1 MNGRL
6 AGKVVLITGAAG
18 GIGTA
23 IARAVTAESATVVL
37 CDINLEGARRLAS
50 ELTGEG
56 RSAAAY
62 ALDISRPPEI
72 AAVIE
77 EVVKR
82 HQRIDVLVNNAAIC
96 PRIPLEEVTEAD
108 FDRIVGIN
116 LKGTF
121 FVSQAVSPVM
131 SRQGSGRIVNISSV
145 GARTGGV
152 AASSVYAATKAGI
165 IAITKSYA
173 RTLAPGVTVNAIAPG
188 VVDTEMMRIP
198 SGAGSGH
205 RRPDSPGAAGRPGR
219 DRLRRRLPGLGTS
232 VLFHRSH
239 PRRQRR
245 LVHVLGSDFPVAGWE
260 RRLSNRRSGG
270 QGERLSPLHTFRPLN
285 RIATRKCRRF

>member
-1 MNGRL
+1 MNERL

-23 IARAVTAESATVVL
+23 IAQAVTDESATVLL
-37 CDINLEGARRLAS
+37 CDINLDGARRLADR
-50 ELTGEG
+50 LTGEG

-121 FVSQAVSPVM
+121 FVSQAVSPLMV
-131 SRQGSGRIVNISSV
+131 RQGWGRIVNLSSI

-173 RTLAPGVTVNAIAPG
+173 RTLAPSVTVNAIAPG

-198 SGAGSGH
+198 SEQVAAIVDQIPLGRLADPEEIASVVVFLASEDASYFTGATLDVNG
-205 RRPDSPGAAGRPGR
+205 
-219 DRLRRRLPGLGTS
+219 
-232 VLFHRSH
+232 
-239 PRRQRR
+239 
-245 LVHVLGSDFPVAGWE
+245 GW
-260 RRLSNRRSGG
+260 
-270 QGERLSPLHTFRPLN
+270 FMY
-285 RIATRKCRRF
+285 

>member
-1 MNGRL
+1 MNERL

-23 IARAVTAESATVVL
+23 IAQAVTDESATVLL
-37 CDINLEGARRLAS
+37 CDINLEGARRLADR
-50 ELTGEG
+50 LTGEG

-121 FVSQAVSPVM
+121 FVSQAVSPLMV
-131 SRQGSGRIVNISSV
+131 RQGWGRIVNLSSI

-173 RTLAPGVTVNAIAPG
+173 RTLAPSVTVNAIAPG

-198 SGAGSGH
+198 SEQVAAIVDQIPLGRLADPEEIASVVVFLASEDASYFTGATLDVNG
-205 RRPDSPGAAGRPGR
+205 
-219 DRLRRRLPGLGTS
+219 
-232 VLFHRSH
+232 
-239 PRRQRR
+239 
-245 LVHVLGSDFPVAGWE
+245 GW
-260 RRLSNRRSGG
+260 
-270 QGERLSPLHTFRPLN
+270 FMY
-285 RIATRKCRRF
+285 

>member
-1 MNGRL
+1 MNERL

-18 GIGTA
+18 GIGSA
-23 IARAVTAESATVVL
+23 IARAVTAESATVLL
-37 CDINLEGARRLAS
+37 CDINVEGARRLADR
-50 ELTGEG
+50 LTREG

-72 AAVIE
+72 SS
-77 EVVKR
+77 VVEKIVAK
-82 HQRIDVLVNNAAIC
+82 HERIDVLVNNAAIC

-131 SRQGSGRIVNISSV
+131 VRQGSGRIVNISSV

-198 SGAGSGH
+198 SEQVAAIVDQIPLGRLADPEEIASVVVFLASEEASYFTGATLDVNG
-205 RRPDSPGAAGRPGR
+205 
-219 DRLRRRLPGLGTS
+219 
-232 VLFHRSH
+232 
-239 PRRQRR
+239 
-245 LVHVLGSDFPVAGWE
+245 GW
-260 RRLSNRRSGG
+260 
-270 QGERLSPLHTFRPLN
+270 FMY
-285 RIATRKCRRF
+285 

>member
-62 ALDISRPPEI
+62 ALDISRPPET

-188 VVDTEMMRIP
+188 VVDTDMMRIP
-198 SGAGSGH
+198 SEQVAAIVDQIPLGRLADPEEIASVVVFLASEQASYFTGATLDVNG
-205 RRPDSPGAAGRPGR
+205 
-219 DRLRRRLPGLGTS
+219 
-232 VLFHRSH
+232 
-239 PRRQRR
+239 
-245 LVHVLGSDFPVAGWE
+245 GW
-260 RRLSNRRSGG
+260 
-270 QGERLSPLHTFRPLN
+270 FMY
-285 RIATRKCRRF
+285 

>member
-1 MNGRL
+1 MNERL

-23 IARAVTAESATVVL
+23 IARAVTAESATVLL
-37 CDINLEGARRLAS
+37 CDINTEGARRLAHL
-50 ELTGEG
+50 LTREG
-56 RSAAAY
+56 KSAAAY
-62 ALDISRPPEI
+62 TLDISRPPEI
-72 AAVIE
+72 SSVIE

-82 HQRIDVLVNNAAIC
+82 HERIDILVNNAAIC

-131 SRQGSGRIVNISSV
+131 VRQGSGRIVNISSI

-173 RTLAPGVTVNAIAPG
+173 RTLAPHVTVNAIAPG
-188 VVDTEMMRIP
+188 VVDTDMMRIP
-198 SGAGSGH
+198 SEQVAAIVDQIPLGRLADPDEIASVVVFLASEEATYFTGATLDVNG
-205 RRPDSPGAAGRPGR
+205 
-219 DRLRRRLPGLGTS
+219 
-232 VLFHRSH
+232 
-239 PRRQRR
+239 
-245 LVHVLGSDFPVAGWE
+245 GW
-260 RRLSNRRSGG
+260 
-270 QGERLSPLHTFRPLN
+270 FMY
-285 RIATRKCRRF
+285 

>member
-1 MNGRL
+1 MNERL

-18 GIGTA
+18 GIGSA
-23 IARAVTAESATVVL
+23 IARAVTAESATVLL
-37 CDINLEGARRLAS
+37 CDINVEGAQRLADR
-50 ELTGEG
+50 LTREG

-72 AAVIE
+72 SS
-77 EVVKR
+77 VVEKIVAK
-82 HQRIDVLVNNAAIC
+82 HERIDVLVNNAAIC

-131 SRQGSGRIVNISSV
+131 VRQGSGRIVNLSSV

-198 SGAGSGH
+198 SEQVAAIVDQIPLGRLADPEEIASVVVFLASEEASYFTGATLDVNG
-205 RRPDSPGAAGRPGR
+205 
-219 DRLRRRLPGLGTS
+219 
-232 VLFHRSH
+232 
-239 PRRQRR
+239 
-245 LVHVLGSDFPVAGWE
+245 GW
-260 RRLSNRRSGG
+260 
-270 QGERLSPLHTFRPLN
+270 FMY
-285 RIATRKCRRF
+285 

>member
-188 VVDTEMMRIP
+188 VVDTDMMRIP
-198 SGAGSGH
+198 SEQVAAIVDQIPLGRLADPEEIASVVVFLASEDASYFTGATLDVNG
-205 RRPDSPGAAGRPGR
+205 
-219 DRLRRRLPGLGTS
+219 
-232 VLFHRSH
+232 
-239 PRRQRR
+239 
-245 LVHVLGSDFPVAGWE
+245 GW
-260 RRLSNRRSGG
+260 
-270 QGERLSPLHTFRPLN
+270 FMY
-285 RIATRKCRRF
+285 

>member
-1 MNGRL
+1 MNERL

-37 CDINLEGARRLAS
+37 CDINLEGARRLADR
-50 ELTGEG
+50 LTGEG

-121 FVSQAVSPVM
+121 FVSQAVSPLMV
-131 SRQGSGRIVNISSV
+131 RQGWGRIVNLSSI

-173 RTLAPGVTVNAIAPG
+173 RTLAPSVTVNAIAPG

-198 SGAGSGH
+198 SEQVAAIVDQIPLGRLADPEEIASVVVFLASEDASYFTGATLDVNG
-205 RRPDSPGAAGRPGR
+205 
-219 DRLRRRLPGLGTS
+219 
-232 VLFHRSH
+232 
-239 PRRQRR
+239 
-245 LVHVLGSDFPVAGWE
+245 GW
-260 RRLSNRRSGG
+260 
-270 QGERLSPLHTFRPLN
+270 FMY
-285 RIATRKCRRF
+285 

>member
-1 MNGRL
+1 MNERL
-6 AGKVVLITGAAG
+6 ADKVVLITGAAG

-23 IARAVTAESATVVL
+23 IARAVTDESATVLL
-37 CDINLEGARRLAS
+37 CDINLEGARRLADR
-50 ELTGEG
+50 LTGEG

-62 ALDISRPPEI
+62 ALDISRPLEI

-121 FVSQAVSPVM
+121 FVSQAVSPLMV
-131 SRQGSGRIVNISSV
+131 RQGWGRIVNLSSI

-198 SGAGSGH
+198 SEQVAAIVDQIPLGRLADPEEIASVVVFLASEEASYFTGATLDVNG
-205 RRPDSPGAAGRPGR
+205 
-219 DRLRRRLPGLGTS
+219 
-232 VLFHRSH
+232 
-239 PRRQRR
+239 
-245 LVHVLGSDFPVAGWE
+245 GW
-260 RRLSNRRSGG
+260 
-270 QGERLSPLHTFRPLN
+270 FMY
-285 RIATRKCRRF
+285 

>member
-23 IARAVTAESATVVL
+23 IARAVTAESASVAL

-188 VVDTEMMRIP
+188 VVDTDMMRIP
-198 SGAGSGH
+198 SEQVAAIVDQIPLGRLADPEEIASVVVFLASEQASYFTGATLDVNG
-205 RRPDSPGAAGRPGR
+205 
-219 DRLRRRLPGLGTS
+219 
-232 VLFHRSH
+232 
-239 PRRQRR
+239 
-245 LVHVLGSDFPVAGWE
+245 GW
-260 RRLSNRRSGG
+260 
-270 QGERLSPLHTFRPLN
+270 FMY
-285 RIATRKCRRF
+285 

>member
-1 MNGRL
+1 MNERL

-23 IARAVTAESATVVL
+23 IAQAVTDESATVLL
-37 CDINLEGARRLAS
+37 CDIHLEGARRLADR
-50 ELTGEG
+50 LTGEG

-121 FVSQAVSPVM
+121 FVSQAVSPLMV
-131 SRQGSGRIVNISSV
+131 RQGWGRIVNLSSI

-173 RTLAPGVTVNAIAPG
+173 RTLAPSVTVNAIAPG

-198 SGAGSGH
+198 SEQVAAIVDQIPLGRLADPEEIASVVVFLASEDASYFTGATLDVNG
-205 RRPDSPGAAGRPGR
+205 
-219 DRLRRRLPGLGTS
+219 
-232 VLFHRSH
+232 
-239 PRRQRR
+239 
-245 LVHVLGSDFPVAGWE
+245 GW
-260 RRLSNRRSGG
+260 
-270 QGERLSPLHTFRPLN
+270 FMY
-285 RIATRKCRRF
+285 

>member
-23 IARAVTAESATVVL
+23 IARAVTAEAASVVL

-188 VVDTEMMRIP
+188 VVDTDMMRIP
-198 SGAGSGH
+198 SEQVAAIVDQIPLGRLADPEEIACPSSSSWP
-205 RRPDSPGAAGRPGR
+205 RNKRPISPEP
-219 DRLRRRLPGLGTS
+219 PSTS
-232 VLFHRSH
+232 T
-239 PRRQRR
+239 
-245 LVHVLGSDFPVAGWE
+245 GGW
-260 RRLSNRRSGG
+260 
-270 QGERLSPLHTFRPLN
+270 FMY
-285 RIATRKCRRF
+285 

>member
-1 MNGRL
+1 MNERL

-37 CDINLEGARRLAS
+37 CDINLEGARRLADR
-50 ELTGEG
+50 LTGEG

-131 SRQGSGRIVNISSV
+131 VRQGWGRIVNLSSI

-173 RTLAPGVTVNAIAPG
+173 RTLAPNVTVNAIAPG

-198 SGAGSGH
+198 SEQVAAIVDQIPLGRLADPEEIASVVVFLASEEASYFTGATLDVNG
-205 RRPDSPGAAGRPGR
+205 
-219 DRLRRRLPGLGTS
+219 
-232 VLFHRSH
+232 
-239 PRRQRR
+239 
-245 LVHVLGSDFPVAGWE
+245 GW
-260 RRLSNRRSGG
+260 
-270 QGERLSPLHTFRPLN
+270 FMY
-285 RIATRKCRRF
+285 

>member
-23 IARAVTAESATVVL
+23 IARAVTAEAASVVL

-116 LKGTF
+116 LKGPF

-198 SGAGSGH
+198 SEQVAAIVDQIPLGRLADPEEIASVVVFLASEQASYFTGATLDVNG
-205 RRPDSPGAAGRPGR
+205 
-219 DRLRRRLPGLGTS
+219 
-232 VLFHRSH
+232 
-239 PRRQRR
+239 
-245 LVHVLGSDFPVAGWE
+245 GW
-260 RRLSNRRSGG
+260 
-270 QGERLSPLHTFRPLN
+270 FMY
-285 RIATRKCRRF
+285 

>member
-188 VVDTEMMRIP
+188 VVDTDMMRIP
-198 SGAGSGH
+198 SEQVAAIVDQIPLGRLADPEEIASVVVFLASEQASYFTGATLDVNG
-205 RRPDSPGAAGRPGR
+205 
-219 DRLRRRLPGLGTS
+219 
-232 VLFHRSH
+232 
-239 PRRQRR
+239 
-245 LVHVLGSDFPVAGWE
+245 GW
-260 RRLSNRRSGG
+260 
-270 QGERLSPLHTFRPLN
+270 FMY
-285 RIATRKCRRF
+285 

>member
-1 MNGRL
+1 MNERL

-23 IARAVTAESATVVL
+23 IARAVTDESATVLL
-37 CDINLEGARRLAS
+37 CDINLEGARRLADR
-50 ELTGEG
+50 LTGEG

-62 ALDISRPPEI
+62 ALDISRPLEI
-72 AAVIE
+72 AAVVEKI
-77 EVVKR
+77 VKR
-82 HQRIDVLVNNAAIC
+82 HETIDVLVNNAAIC
-96 PRIPLEEVTEAD
+96 PRIPLEEVTEVD

-121 FVSQAVSPVM
+121 FVSQAVSPLMV
-131 SRQGSGRIVNISSV
+131 RQGWGRIVNLSSI

-173 RTLAPGVTVNAIAPG
+173 RTLAPSVTVNAIAPG

-198 SGAGSGH
+198 SEQVAAIVDQIPLGRLADPEEIASVVVFLASEEASYFTGATLDVNG
-205 RRPDSPGAAGRPGR
+205 
-219 DRLRRRLPGLGTS
+219 
-232 VLFHRSH
+232 
-239 PRRQRR
+239 
-245 LVHVLGSDFPVAGWE
+245 GW
-260 RRLSNRRSGG
+260 
-270 QGERLSPLHTFRPLN
+270 FMY
-285 RIATRKCRRF
+285 

>member
-1 MNGRL
+1 MNERL

-23 IARAVTAESATVVL
+23 IAQAVTDESATVLL
-37 CDINLEGARRLAS
+37 CDINLEGARRLADR
-50 ELTGEG
+50 LTGEG

-96 PRIPLEEVTEAD
+96 PRIPLKEVTEAD

-121 FVSQAVSPVM
+121 FVSQAVSPLMV
-131 SRQGSGRIVNISSV
+131 RQGWGRIVNLSSI

-173 RTLAPGVTVNAIAPG
+173 RTLAPSVTVNAIAPG

-198 SGAGSGH
+198 SEQVAAIVDQIPLGRLADPEEIASVVVFLASEDASYFTGATLDVNG
-205 RRPDSPGAAGRPGR
+205 
-219 DRLRRRLPGLGTS
+219 
-232 VLFHRSH
+232 
-239 PRRQRR
+239 
-245 LVHVLGSDFPVAGWE
+245 GWVMY
-260 RRLSNRRSGG
+260 
-270 QGERLSPLHTFRPLN
+270 
-285 RIATRKCRRF
+285 

>member
-1 MNGRL
+1 MNERL

-18 GIGTA
+18 GIGSA
-23 IARAVTAESATVVL
+23 IARAVTAESATALL
-37 CDINLEGARRLAS
+37 CDINVEGARRLVDR
-50 ELTGEG
+50 LTREG

-72 AAVIE
+72 SS
-77 EVVKR
+77 VVEKIVAK
-82 HQRIDVLVNNAAIC
+82 HERIDVLVNNAAIC

-131 SRQGSGRIVNISSV
+131 VRQGSGRIVNLSSV

-198 SGAGSGH
+198 SEQVAAIVDQIPLGRLADPEEIASVVVFLASEEASYFTGATLDVNG
-205 RRPDSPGAAGRPGR
+205 
-219 DRLRRRLPGLGTS
+219 
-232 VLFHRSH
+232 
-239 PRRQRR
+239 
-245 LVHVLGSDFPVAGWE
+245 GW
-260 RRLSNRRSGG
+260 
-270 QGERLSPLHTFRPLN
+270 FMY
-285 RIATRKCRRF
+285 

>member
-1 MNGRL
+1 MNERL
-6 AGKVVLITGAAG
+6 SGKVVLITGAAG

-23 IARAVTAESATVVL
+23 IARAVTAESATAVL
-37 CDINLEGARRLAS
+37 CDINLEGAQRLADQ
-50 ELTGEG
+50 LAREG

-62 ALDISRPPEI
+62 ALDISRPLEI
-72 AAVIE
+72 SSVIG

-131 SRQGSGRIVNISSV
+131 VRQGSGRIVNISSV

-173 RTLAPGVTVNAIAPG
+173 RTLAPHVTVNAIAPG
-188 VVDTEMMRIP
+188 VVDTDMMRIP
-198 SGAGSGH
+198 SEQVAAIVDQIPLGRLADPEEIASVVVFLATEEASYFTGATLDVNG
-205 RRPDSPGAAGRPGR
+205 
-219 DRLRRRLPGLGTS
+219 
-232 VLFHRSH
+232 
-239 PRRQRR
+239 
-245 LVHVLGSDFPVAGWE
+245 GW
-260 RRLSNRRSGG
+260 
-270 QGERLSPLHTFRPLN
+270 FMY
-285 RIATRKCRRF
+285 